1 VVIAN
6 LREAKVLACR
16 SAIVTFLSKR
26 IHRGYRDALPG
37 AMAPILFKSDNVES
51 SDEPVRLGTT
61 SVLSPEVAPAAPA
74 SKGPNT
80 VTVQTVTVQ
89 GVVIAQPPRSR
100 GSKVLLS
107 RSALFTFLSKRFHY
121 QYGVCPFP
129 GDGTDIIRVRLPGT
143 CRFHQAPSPRSCAKP
158 GVRRG
163 QSQVKFQDPD
173 RDCAC
178 SPGRR

>member
-1 VVIAN
+1 MPWIRGRAMSRQADAEPIIGPTRPARSRTTSILSPATAPAVPASNAVNKKSVKRVVIAN

-51 SDEPVRLGTT
+51 SDEPVGLGTT
-61 SVLSPEVAPAAPA
+61 PVLSPEVAPAAPA
-74 SKGPNT
+74 SKGPN
-80 VTVQTVTVQ
+80 TVTVQ

-121 QYGVCPFP
+121 QY
-129 GDGTDIIRVRLPGT
+129 
-143 CRFHQAPSPRSCAKP
+143 
-158 GVRRG
+158 
-163 QSQVKFQDPD
+163 
-173 RDCAC
+173 
-178 SPGRR
+178 